1 MSRRPTFINLF
12 LIRLPIPAIS
22 SISHRISGIIN
33 FFVGVPTFVFLFLSG
48 YLIDNGRWNASLFN
62 FEVKFLIS
70 ISLIALIYHI
80 FAGLRHMLIDFSE
93 YGHELA
99 EARFSALI
107 VFLLTAIF
115 SFFAVMEVW

>member
-1 MSRRPTFINLF
+1 
-12 LIRLPIPAIS
+12 
-22 SISHRISGIIN
+22 
-33 FFVGVPTFVFLFLSG
+33 
-48 YLIDNGRWNASLFN
+48 
-62 FEVKFLIS
+62 
-70 ISLIALIYHI
+70 
-80 FAGLRHMLIDFSE
+80 MLIDFSE

>member
-48 YLIDNGRWNASLFN
+48 YLIDNGSWNASLFN
-62 FEVKFLIS
+62 FEVKFLSGPRPNNLHTELNILAGAS
-70 ISLIALIYHI
+70 FGKYI
-80 FAGLRHMLIDFSE
+80 FVLNDDC
-93 YGHELA
+93 
-99 EARFSALI
+99 
-107 VFLLTAIF
+107 
-115 SFFAVMEVW
+115 VMQTKEIGRAHV

>member
-1 MSRRPTFINLF
+1 
-12 LIRLPIPAIS
+12 
-22 SISHRISGIIN
+22 
-33 FFVGVPTFVFLFLSG
+33 VPTFVFLFLSG
-48 YLIDNGRWNASLFN
+48 YLIDNGSWNASLFN

-93 YGHELA
+93 YGHELT
-99 EARFSALI
+99 EARLSALI